1 MIEPLVMF
9 DTTGDGVDDTMAWMD
24 DSHLYYAQDLSGDG
38 NIDTII
44 AMSDFDEYGN
54 PHQTDFSFDSDANGI
69 PDTFRGETTDD
80 WGNVVSMYDAN
91 DYNQDGTL
99 DMAKIFGDTTGDGNF
114 DTVATMHADNSDSN
128 VVYNLELHQD
138 FTGNHTPD
146 LSMKIVGYDTTGD
159 GEPDV
164 MTLTVAGEDGVYSDP
179 IEMTYEEFESLNE
192 LNYATNMFS
201 DSAVVGNFDPETNPE
216 LVSGD
221 PAESMGFWE
230 YQGNTGRCAIYAQKF
245 AIEEILGHEIPI
257 EELVSVAEENGWF
270 NEEAGGGTVT
280 LNMDK
285 LLEYYGVE
293 HEMSFDNDINS
304 LEEALNNGQK
314 VIVGVDSGQ
323 IWYGDENN
331 IFSPENAADH
341 AVEVIGIDHSDPN
354 NPMVV
359 LNDSGTPNGCGEM
372 VPLDVFENAW
382 SAGDSQMIVC
392 WA

>member
-1 MIEPLVMF
+1 MIEPLVML

-69 PDTFRGETTDD
+69 PDTFRGDTTDD

-99 DMAKIFGDTTGDGNF
+99 DMVKIFGDTTGDGNF
-114 DTVATMHADNSDSN
+114 DTVATIHADNSDSN

-146 LSMKIVGYDTTGD
+146 LSMKIVGYDTNGD
-159 GEPDV
+159 GEPD
-164 MTLTVAGEDGVYSDP
+164 MMALSVAGEDGVYSDP

-201 DSAVVGNFDPETNPE
+201 DSAVAANFDPETNPE
-216 LVSGD
+216 FVSGD
-221 PAESMGFWE
+221 PAKSMEFWE

-245 AIEEILGHEIPI
+245 AIEEILGREIPI
-257 EELVSVAEENGWF
+257 E
-270 NEEAGGGTVT
+270 
-280 LNMDK
+280 
-285 LLEYYGVE
+285 
-293 HEMSFDNDINS
+293 
-304 LEEALNNGQK
+304 
-314 VIVGVDSGQ
+314 
-323 IWYGDENN
+323 
-331 IFSPENAADH
+331 
-341 AVEVIGIDHSDPN
+341 
-354 NPMVV
+354 
-359 LNDSGTPNGCGEM
+359 
-372 VPLDVFENAW
+372 
-382 SAGDSQMIVC
+382 
-392 WA
+392 